1 LIQYKPLIL
10 GRYIGNGSS
19 WALDKIDQGIYILP
33 PYADKEGERWY
44 RGTAHAVYQNIE
56 FIDMYDPEYVL
67 VLSGDHIYKMDYS
80 EMLDYAE
87 EKEADLTVSVMEVEW
102 KEASRFGIMNVD
114 EENKIIE
121 FEEKPEDPKN
131 NMASMGIY
139 IFKWKV
145 LRDALL
151 RDAED
156 KDSSHDF
163 GKNIIPMILN
173 EGRNVYAFPFEGY
186 WRDVGTIESYYEANM
201 DLLKEREDFDL
212 YSKNMRVYSNNTNSQ
227 PHYVGFYAS
236 INNSLVCDGCI
247 VEGTVTNSILSYDVK
262 IGKNA
267 IVKDSIIF
275 SNAEIEDGAVVERT
289 IIGENMRIKKNKK
302 IGSVDSDDITVVG

>member
-1 LIQYKPLIL
+1 
-10 GRYIGNGSS
+10 
-19 WALDKIDQGIYILP
+19 
-33 PYADKEGERWY
+33 
-44 RGTAHAVYQNIE
+44 
-56 FIDMYDPEYVL
+56 
-67 VLSGDHIYKMDYS
+67 
-80 EMLDYAE
+80 
-87 EKEADLTVSVMEVEW
+87 
-102 KEASRFGIMNVD
+102 
-114 EENKIIE
+114 
-121 FEEKPEDPKN
+121 
-131 NMASMGIY
+131 
-139 IFKWKV
+139 
-145 LRDALL
+145 
-151 RDAED
+151 
-156 KDSSHDF
+156 
-163 GKNIIPMILN
+163 MILN

-227 PHYVGFYAS
+227 PHYVGLYAS

>member
-1 LIQYKPLIL
+1 
-10 GRYIGNGSS
+10 
-19 WALDKIDQGIYILP
+19 
-33 PYADKEGERWY
+33 
-44 RGTAHAVYQNIE
+44 
-56 FIDMYDPEYVL
+56 
-67 VLSGDHIYKMDYS
+67 
-80 EMLDYAE
+80 
-87 EKEADLTVSVMEVEW
+87 
-102 KEASRFGIMNVD
+102 MNVD

-212 YSKNMRVYSNNTNSQ
+212 YSKNMRVYSNNTSLCR
-227 PHYVGFYAS
+227 S
-236 INNSLVCDGCI
+236 ICI
-247 VEGTVTNSILSYDVK
+247 Y
-262 IGKNA
+262 
-267 IVKDSIIF
+267 
-275 SNAEIEDGAVVERT
+275 
-289 IIGENMRIKKNKK
+289 
-302 IGSVDSDDITVVG
+302 